1 MPDNTRLNTGA
12 GGDLVATDEL
22 STVNGAPADTGLKVQ
37 RVKVGWGADGALQD
51 VTDAAPMPVRDDES
65 RGVLFRILQ
74 VLLAPLG
81 YDKSLQ
87 RYRQTAI
94 VESGTITTVTTV
106 TTVSTVTAV
115 SSLTN
120 LAAIGGYNA
129 QMQVLD
135 QNRAAWASN
144 VRARIT

>member
-37 RVKVGWGADGALQD
+37 RVKVGWGADGSLQD
-51 VTDAAPMPVRDDES
+51 VTDAAPMPVRDDEG

-87 RYRQTAI
+87 RYRQTAV

-106 TTVSTVTAV
+106 TTVSTM
-115 SSLTN
+115 SN
-120 LAAIGGYNA
+120 MAAIGGYNA

-135 QNRAAWASN
+135 ANRAAWAN
-144 VRARIT
+144 CVRARIT

>member
-22 STVNGAPADTGLKVQ
+22 LTVNGAPAEAGLKVQ
-37 RVKVGWGADGALQD
+37 RVKVGWGADGSLQD

-65 RGVLFRILQ
+65 RSLLWRILQ

-81 YDKSLQ
+81 YDKALQ

-94 VESGTITTVTTV
+94 VESGTITTVTTI
-106 TTVSTVTAV
+106 TTV

>member
-22 STVNGAPADTGLKVQ
+22 LTVNGAPAEAGLKVQ
-37 RVKVGWGADGALQD
+37 RVKVGWGADGSLQD

-65 RGVLFRILQ
+65 RSLLWRILQ

-87 RYRQTAI
+87 RQRVTAV
-94 VESGTITTVTTV
+94 VESGTVTTVTTV
-106 TTVSTVTAV
+106 TTCTTV
-115 SSLTN
+115 SSVSN

-129 QMQVLD
+129 SMQVFD
-135 QNRAAWASN
+135 TNRTAWAQC

>member
-37 RVKVGWGADGALQD
+37 RVKVGWGADGSLQD

-87 RYRQTAI
+87 RYRQTAV
-94 VESGTITTVTTV
+94 VESGTITTITTV
-106 TTVSTVTAV
+106 TTVSTM
-115 SSLTN
+115 SN
-120 LAAIGGYNA
+120 MAAIGGYNA

-135 QNRAAWASN
+135 ANRAAWADC

>member
-37 RVKVGWGADGALQD
+37 RVKVGWGADGSLQD

-87 RYRQTAI
+87 RYRQTAV

-106 TTVSTVTAV
+106 TTVSTM
-115 SSLTN
+115 SN
-120 LAAIGGYNA
+120 MAAIGGYNA

-135 QNRAAWASN
+135 ANRAAWADC

>member
-22 STVNGAPADTGLKVQ
+22 STVNGAPADDGLKVQ

-87 RYRQTAI
+87 RYRQTAV

-106 TTVSTVTAV
+106 TTVTAV

-135 QNRAAWASN
+135 QNRAAWALS